1 MSPQRRVPL
10 LSYLVSPYSA
20 GSTALSW
27 LGLTFPSMSGEIH
40 PLLGLL
46 KAERLRWRGFAPLR
60 VSESVLFSPISLDLG
75 FAIQPMQV

>member
-10 LSYLVSPYSA
+10 LSYLVSPYNA

-46 KAERLRWRGFAPLR
+46 KAERL
-60 VSESVLFSPISLDLG
+60 
-75 FAIQPMQV
+75 